1 MAAILV
7 VDDDMSARELL
18 KTVLRYDG
26 HEVHEANDG
35 AEALLLVHQIMPA
48 LIIVDLL
55 MPKMDGMEFVR
66 RLRRHSATATVPVIF
81 YTASYLESQTQ
92 HLAQLCGVTHIISKP
107 AEPEQI
113 FSVVNA
119 ALGQQ
124 GTPPPKPAPA
134 EAQQDYLAGLTAAL
148 SRKAAHVVP
157 RLEAMIALGLRLAS
171 ERDPQRL
178 LADFCE
184 AARKIVGAT
193 IALVAIRH
201 QGDSELRFRFASG
214 ISDKLARQLSP
225 ALWDDDVHQQVLSTR
240 QPRRLHPLANDV
252 QLPSDLRPVH
262 SLLCAPILSPQ
273 RVYGWLTLLGSVSG
287 AAFSD
292 EDEALS
298 QILAAQ
304 VGRIYE
310 NGSLY
315 GEIKRYAERLE
326 AEIDERRHAQEE
338 IRKLNVDLEHRI
350 QQRTVELVDLNKELE
365 AYGYTISH
373 DLRAPLRGV
382 ISYSTL
388 ALETAGERLSADA
401 RRYVQSSIDSAQR
414 MSRMVDDLLEFSR
427 KGRQALKLE
436 PVDMTA
442 LVEEVWEELTQQSQA
457 RARLQLAKLQPA
469 RADRAMMREVWT
481 NLLSNALKYSRNSA
495 QPVVIVTSESG
506 DRSVQYS
513 VRDNGAGFNAEY
525 AAKLFRV
532 FERLHSDSEFEGT
545 GVGLAIVERIIKRH
559 GGCIWG
565 VSQVGQGATFTFTLP
580 A

>member
-66 RLRRHSATATVPVIF
+66 RLRRHSATAGVPVVF
-81 YTASYLESQTQ
+81 YTASYLESQAQ

-113 FSVVNA
+113 FSIVNA

-124 GTPPPKPAPA
+124 DAPPPKPAPA

-171 ERDPQRL
+171 ERDPHRL

-184 AARKIVGAT
+184 ASRKIVGAT
-193 IALVAIRH
+193 MALVAIRH
-201 QGDSELRFRFASG
+201 QGDAELRFQFTSG
-214 ISDKLARQLSP
+214 IGDALARELSP
-225 ALWDDDVHQQVLSTR
+225 ALWDADVHQQVLSTR
-240 QPRRLHPLANDV
+240 QPRRLHPLPNDLH
-252 QLPSDLRPVH
+252 LPSGLQPIN

-273 RVYGWLTLLGSVSG
+273 RVYGWLTLFGCVSG
-287 AAFSD
+287 AAFGD
-292 EDEALS
+292 EDEALAR
-298 QILAAQ
+298 ILAAQ

-315 GEIKRYAERLE
+315 AEIK
-326 AEIDERRHAQEE
+326 
-338 IRKLNVDLEHRI
+338 KLNVDLEQRI
-350 QQRTVELVDLNKELE
+350 QQRTAELVDLNKELE
-365 AYGYTISH
+365 AFGYTISH

-382 ISYSTL
+382 IGYSTL
-388 ALETAGERLSADA
+388 ALESGGSQLSTDA
-401 RRYVQSSIDSAQR
+401 RRHIQSSIDSAQR

-436 PVDMTA
+436 PLDMTA
-442 LVEEVWEELTQQSQA
+442 LVAEIWEEITRQPPTIAQ
-457 RARLQLAKLQPA
+457 LQLATLQPA
-469 RADRAMMREVWT
+469 QADRAMMREAWT
-481 NLLSNALKYSRNSA
+481 NLLSNAIKYSRNSA
-495 QPVVIVTSESG
+495 PPVITVASEMT
-506 DRSVQYS
+506 DHAVQYS
-513 VRDNGAGFNAEY
+513 VRDNGAGFNDEY
-525 AAKLFRV
+525 ADKLFRV
-532 FERLHSDSEFEGT
+532 FERLHSGSEFEGT
-545 GVGLAIVERIIKRH
+545 GVGLAIVERIISRH
-559 GGCIWG
+559 GGRIWAA
-565 VSQVGQGATFTFTLP
+565 SQVGQGATFTFTLP
-580 A
+580 AS